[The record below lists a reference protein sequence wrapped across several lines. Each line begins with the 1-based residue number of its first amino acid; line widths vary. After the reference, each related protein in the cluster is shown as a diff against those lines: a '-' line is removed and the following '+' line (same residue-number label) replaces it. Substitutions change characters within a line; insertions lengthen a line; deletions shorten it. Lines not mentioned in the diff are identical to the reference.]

1 MMYFMRSSMLL
12 LLVLAFGAALVLTQ
26 PARADSALEALI
38 AGTGDPVA
46 FQSQLAQAVQK
57 HPAVLE
63 AIAGQREAGS
73 RTAELKAGLLPTVS
87 FDLATD
93 NSLTR
98 RFTDANGNRIEALR
112 PKNRVDGIL
121 SGQQLIT
128 DFGATRHRIK
138 GSKLREGAAK
148 FEVNAV
154 AAEIAIEAVSAH
166 SRLVELQTLTK
177 LGDVFLKRHRQILAD
192 TKLRF
197 EQGYGPGGDVARVE
211 AYLARA
217 EGQIAG
223 IARDLASGRAR
234 YRSAFDTEAAAA
246 LLRVQ
251 APRSSAVT
259 QVEAEAIA
267 EKSNLDVQR
276 AQAISQSAGE
286 DYAAAKADR
295 LPRLSL
301 ALDATK
307 FNVFNGSSDYD
318 VRTRIV
324 GQYPLFNGGRTSARS
339 AQALQRTQAA
349 DQAEVRARSEAVRD
363 VSIAFE
369 EVKALDVQVAS
380 LKRAYDANIKAR
392 DFFVEQ
398 FKVARGSLLDLLQA
412 EQDAFE
418 ATSQYTGGLSALDVA
433 RYKLLQQTG
442 ELLPAIGVKFS
453 FNSAQDLF
461 GAP

>member
-1 MMYFMRSSMLL
+1 MIKFKFPPLF
-12 LLVLAFGAALVLTQ
+12 LLVTMFMAG

-38 AGTGDPVA
+38 VGTGDPVA
-46 FQSQLAQAVQK
+46 FQQQLAQAVQK

-73 RTAELKAGLLPTVS
+73 RTAEIKSGLLPTVN

-93 NSLTR
+93 NSLSR
-98 RFTDANGNRIEALR
+98 RFTDANGNRVEALR
-112 PKNRVDGIL
+112 PKSRIDAIL

-138 GSKLREGAAK
+138 GSRLREGAAQT
-148 FEVNAV
+148 EVNVVAAQIALEAV
-154 AAEIAIEAVSAH
+154 AAH

-177 LGDVFLKRHRQILAD
+177 LGDVFLARHRQILAD

-217 EGQIAG
+217 DGQIAG
-223 IARDLASGRAR
+223 IARDIASSRAR
-234 YRSAFDTEAAAA
+234 YRSAFDADASPA
-246 LLRVQ
+246 LQRVQ
-251 APRSSAVT
+251 APRSSAT
-259 QVEAEAIA
+259 TKEEAEAIA
-267 EKSNLDVQR
+267 EKLNLDVQR
-276 AQAISQSAGE
+276 AQAMSAGAGE
-286 DYAAAKADR
+286 DYAAARSDR
-295 LPRLSL
+295 WPKLVL

-307 FNVFNGSSDYD
+307 YNVFDGSSDYD

-324 GQYPLFNGGRTSARS
+324 GKYPLFNGGLTSARS
-339 AQALQRTQAA
+339 AQALQRAQAA
-349 DQAEVRARSEAVRD
+349 DQAEARARSEAVRD

-369 EVKALDVQVAS
+369 EVKALEMQVAA

-418 ATSQYTGGLSALDVA
+418 ATSQYIGGLSALDVA
-433 RYKLLQQTG
+433 RYRLLQQTG

>member
-1 MMYFMRSSMLL
+1 MTVFRFSLLFLLTAMSM
-12 LLVLAFGAALVLTQ
+12 VGS
-26 PARADSALEALI
+26 ARAESAFESLV

-46 FQSQLAQAVQK
+46 FQQQLAQAVQK

-73 RTAELKAGLLPTVS
+73 RTAEIKSGLLPTVS

-93 NSLTR
+93 NSLSR
-98 RFTDANGNRIEALR
+98 RFTDANGNRVEALR
-112 PKNRVDGIL
+112 PKSRIDAIL

-138 GSKLREGAAK
+138 GARLREGAAQV
-148 FEVNAV
+148 EVHVVAAQIALEAV
-154 AAEIAIEAVSAH
+154 AAH

-177 LGDVFLKRHRQILAD
+177 LGDVFLARHRQILAD

-217 EGQIAG
+217 DGQIAG
-223 IARDLASGRAR
+223 IARDVASSRAR
-234 YRSAFDTEAAAA
+234 YRSAFDTEADER
-246 LLRVQ
+246 LQRVQ
-251 APRSSAVT
+251 APRSSAAT
-259 QVEAEAIA
+259 KEEAEAIA
-267 EKSNLDVQR
+267 EKLNLDVKR
-276 AQAISQSAGE
+276 AQAISDGAGE

-295 LPRLSL
+295 FPKLVL

-307 FNVFNGSSDYD
+307 YNVFDGSSDYD
-318 VRTRIV
+318 VRTRVV
-324 GQYPLFNGGRTSARS
+324 GKYPLFNGGLTSARS
-339 AQALQRTQAA
+339 AQALQRAQAA
-349 DQAEVRARSEAVRD
+349 EQAEARARTEAVRD

-369 EVKALDVQVAS
+369 DVKALEAQVAS

-418 ATSQYTGGLSALDVA
+418 ATSQYIAGLGALDVA
-433 RYKLLQQTG
+433 RYRLLQQTG

-453 FNSAQDLF
+453 FNSQQDLF
-461 GAP
+461 GVP

>member
-1 MMYFMRSSMLL
+1 MIRFRPLFALL
-12 LLVLAFGAALVLTQ
+12 LGAPLVFAG
-26 PARADSALEALI
+26 PARADSAFDALI

-46 FQSQLAQAVQK
+46 FQSKLADAVQK

-63 AIAGQREAGS
+63 AIAQQRETGS
-73 RTAELKAGLLPTVS
+73 RTSEIKAGLLPTVNV
-87 FDLATD
+87 DLATD
-93 NSLTR
+93 NSLSR

-112 PKNRVDGIL
+112 PKSRVDAIL

-138 GSKLREGAAK
+138 GSRFREGAAMSA
-148 FEVNAV
+148 VSVV
-154 AAEIAIEAVSAH
+154 AAEIALEAVGAH

-177 LGDVFLKRHRQILAD
+177 LGDVFLNRHRQILAD
-192 TKLRF
+192 TQLRF
-197 EQGYGPGGDVARVE
+197 EQGYSPGGDVARVE

-223 IARDLASGRAR
+223 ITRDLASARAR
-234 YRSAFDTEAAAA
+234 YRSAFDSDPATT
-246 LLRVQ
+246 LQRVQ
-251 APRSSAVT
+251 APRSAAVSKD
-259 QVEAEAIA
+259 EAEAIA
-267 EKSNLDVQR
+267 EKMNLGVQR
-276 AQAISQSAGE
+276 AQAMSAGAGE

-307 FNVFNGSSDYD
+307 YNVFDGSSDYD
-318 VRTRIV
+318 VRTRVV
-324 GQYPLFNGGRTSARS
+324 GNYPLFNGGLTSARS
-339 AQALQRTQAA
+339 AQALQRAQAA
-349 DQAEVRARSEAVRD
+349 DQAEARARSEAARD

-369 EVKALDVQVAS
+369 DLKALDAQVAT

-398 FKVARGSLLDLLQA
+398 FKVSRGSLLDLLQA

-418 ATSQYTGGLSALDVA
+418 ATSQYIGGQTAQDVA
-433 RYKLLQQTG
+433 RYRLLQQTG
-442 ELLPAIGVKFS
+442 ELLPAIGVQFS